1 MAERP
6 HDLHRRLC
14 AERLIT
20 CPGWRKSNGTQ
31 GEAVFHAECT
41 EPHSLW
47 DYPLGMERPE
57 TDRGYNYAV
66 AGYGARKKEAPPVLL
81 RKDR

>member
-1 MAERP
+1 MAKHP
-6 HDLHRRLC
+6 HDLHRRLDRG
-14 AERLIT
+14 ERSLAPAGGRAT
-20 CPGWRKSNGTQ
+20 ERK
-31 GEAVFHAECT
+31 ARPVFHAECT
-41 EPHSLW
+41 EPHSLC
-47 DYPLGMERPE
+47 DYPLGMERTE